1 MTSPA
6 SSEDEDNFPAQKPAH
21 STPKPAP
28 LSPPKVATG
37 PPCQRTR
44 QMEKDF
50 AQTHYKRLLEAE
62 ALEKKKKKEVAKEQE
77 HTTQVWLQR
86 MKEAE
91 KQDQK
96 KRKEVKKET
105 QK

>member
-1 MTSPA
+1 
-6 SSEDEDNFPAQKPAH
+6 
-21 STPKPAP
+21 
-28 LSPPKVATG
+28 
-37 PPCQRTR
+37 
-44 QMEKDF
+44 MEKDF
-50 AQTHYKRLLEAE
+50 GQTQYKRLLEAE

-77 HTTQVWLQR
+77 RTTQVWLQR